1 MRMTLL
7 ENLTKEGSTNIRYNE
22 SLQFYI
28 IPRKRLKLKVILKAN
43 DMTEDVNGGC
53 SILNNNPHLDE
64 PLSTTTNVNPSV
76 SQLDGTLYLNPN
88 MTVEGSCLYTAAD
101 FAGSFPEGT
110 VLQILSDSTLLAVPI
125 KEAPSNNINNN
136 TVIFKDSSFPADLNA
151 TQVSNLM
158 VENND
163 QNQSPDSEVPM
174 YSEGNISDIDLS
186 FLNETEESVPA
197 PLAKNLNNSM
207 TKELQETI
215 PIVSSQSLEI
225 NQNSNSSNDK
235 DNQELQPDHP
245 KESDGSADSVV
256 MIDVSKP
263 IQLSQNSLI
272 MVNGQKCVL
281 QHDLQ
286 TGQVIAYPV
295 KEQDKPRRKRG
306 RPRKPS
312 LDLTLKD
319 TAISSE
325 PSPAEIE
332 VVSDEGKEGL
342 LEIVNDDGSLVRR
355 SSRKRKRAK
364 VLRDYE
370 TGNLKQ
376 ELGSDVDETET
387 LEIDPEIH
395 SRKRKSKG
403 PGRPRK
409 CPIVTVDASAG
420 SQINGGKR
428 QRGRPRKQAPENEP
442 TQAFLVQTADGQTL
456 MMQVPLSSIPPGV
469 SLQEVAQNIANR
481 LNIGLSQASPSPVDV
496 ATILQSNQKSCSDN
510 SVENAAELAVQDHS
524 IGSTTN
530 FSSVDQFQSTENVE
544 DSVGNSSQSITT
556 NVNNVIVDSMG
567 DSEIR
572 EVILGNEENSKAS
585 DDQPDNLLSDNIL
598 QTPAQFSDLEIP
610 QSPEENFSLNIPV
623 SNSSSNNMTSTIS
636 NLPENLSDTNPQS
649 KTDEQDLVVN
659 FNQFQIP
666 KDFLISGD
674 FIKGKMNLNQLL
686 DNVVNNTSLSQ
697 LPDTCTEQIDT
708 PDGKSIAT
716 SDSEVQFILNESN
729 NLKDFETDFVSQS
742 TKSGETT
749 EERQYISNMD
759 ESEKLPKNFDFLNC
773 DISNSNLDN
782 NEDKESPETH
792 SIISSIVH
800 DHNLLI
806 HPSVTERNEVVESS
820 FVKSNISIGK
830 KTFQRI
836 LPLDKS
842 SIKISPNET
851 TVLSVPAT
859 TVVPVSSNQ
868 QLQLSDKMLPI
879 ILSPQELPGSQKCK
893 VCQRPY
899 FSEEEIIKHFKAEH
913 PKCICSHCNY
923 MAEHAYVIKR
933 HSIRHIENGIVCDMC
948 GKHYKDHYILKMHIK
963 MVHMPAEV
971 VFTCEICQ
979 KKFTRKA
986 HLKRH
991 LRIHEPHRPYKCSF
1005 CSYRGCEKSDITKH
1019 LLIHEAPKH
1028 KCQICNKAFRHLK
1041 NKELHVKRHFKQ
1053 RDYKCGICDFY
1064 GYTFTD
1070 IRRHIE
1076 RRHTDSKSTTCSEC
1090 GLVFESKEELDKHNT
1105 SGQCPSA
1112 ISESNL
1118 IMKEKSAAGSEA
1130 KKDISMLEM
1139 PLDILGGNT
1148 QESNSGENPDEQ
1160 MSTLQSGQLIL
1171 PSSQSNQIII
1181 NGLEGTDLFGPENL
1195 TLLPVE
1201 GDSNK
1206 MIALVSTDGKNF
1218 ALPLKDLST
1227 STNFLTSDKN
1237 SNVEPYF
1244 CLNLKQ
1250 DPQLKK

>member
-1 MRMTLL
+1 
-7 ENLTKEGSTNIRYNE
+7 
-22 SLQFYI
+22 
-28 IPRKRLKLKVILKAN
+28 
-43 DMTEDVNGGC
+43 MTEDVNGGC
-53 SILNNNPHLDE
+53 SILNNNPHLPE
-64 PLSTTTNVNPSV
+64 SPSTTTNVSTPV
-76 SQLDGTLYLNPN
+76 PQLDGALYLNSN

-101 FAGSFPEGT
+101 FSGSFPEGT
-110 VLQILSDSTLLAVPI
+110 VFQILSDSTILAVPPV
-125 KEAPSNNINNN
+125 KEVSKNTLNNT
-136 TVIFKDSSFPADLNA
+136 TVIFKDSSFPSDLNA
-151 TQVSNLM
+151 TQVSNLL
-158 VENND
+158 VENSD
-163 QNQSPDSEVPM
+163 QNTSPSSEVPI

-186 FLNETEESVPA
+186 FLNETEESVTV
-197 PLAKNLNNSM
+197 PLTESLNNST

-215 PIVSSQSLEI
+215 SIASSQSLEI
-225 NQNSNSSNDK
+225 NQNSNSNNDK
-235 DNQELQPDHP
+235 DNQESQPDHP
-245 KESDGSADSVV
+245 KESNGSGESVV

-295 KEQDKPRRKRG
+295 KEQEKPRRKRG
-306 RPRKPS
+306 RPRKS
-312 LDLTLKD
+312 STEMTLKD
-319 TAISSE
+319 TSISSE
-325 PSPAEIE
+325 PSPTEAES
-332 VVSDEGKEGL
+332 VTDEGKEGL

-395 SRKRKSKG
+395 SRKKKSKG

-409 CPIVTVDASAG
+409 CLPITLDTSASG
-420 SQINGGKR
+420 QINSVKR
-428 QRGRPRKQAPENEP
+428 QRGRPRKQVSEDEP

-481 LNIGLSQASPSPVDV
+481 LNVGLSQANPSPVDV
-496 ATILQSNQKSCSDN
+496 ATILQSNQKSSTDN
-510 SVENAAELAVQDHS
+510 SVENVAELAVQDHS

-530 FSSVDQFQSTENVE
+530 FSSVDQFQNTENVE
-544 DSVGNSSQSITT
+544 ENSNESITT
-556 NVNNVIVDSMG
+556 NVNNIIVDAMR
-567 DSEIR
+567 DSEVSEI
-572 EVILGNEENSKAS
+572 ILGNESSKVS
-585 DDQPDNLLSDNIL
+585 DPQPDNLLSENLL
-598 QTPAQFSDLEIP
+598 QTSAQFSNLEIP

-623 SNSSSNNMTSTIS
+623 SNSSSNMTSTIS
-636 NLPENLSDTNPQS
+636 NLPESLNDPNSQS
-649 KTDEQDLVVN
+649 KNDEQDLVVN

-686 DNVVNNTSLSQ
+686 DNVVNS
-697 LPDTCTEQIDT
+697 TEQVDT
-708 PDGKSIAT
+708 SDGKGIAT
-716 SDSEVQFILNESN
+716 ADSDVQFILNESN
-729 NLKDFETDFVSQS
+729 NLKDFETDFASQS
-742 TKSGETT
+742 TKSSEIT
-749 EERQYISNMD
+749 EERQYISNID
-759 ESEKLPKNFDFLNC
+759 ENEKLPKSFDFLNC
-773 DISNSNLDN
+773 DITNSNLDN
-782 NEDKESPETH
+782 NEDKESH

-806 HPSVTERNEVVESS
+806 HPSITEKNEVVGSN
-820 FVKSNISIGK
+820 FVKTNLTASK
-830 KTFQRI
+830 KTFQPI

-842 SIKISPNET
+842 AVKISSGES

-859 TVVPVSSNQ
+859 TVVPVSSSQ
-868 QLQLSDKMLPI
+868 QLQLSDKILPI
-879 ILSPQELPGSQKCK
+879 ILSPQELQGSQKCK
-893 VCQRPY
+893 ICQRPY
-899 FSEEEIIKHFKAEH
+899 FTEEEIIKHFKDEH

-933 HSIRHIENGIVCDMC
+933 HSIRHIENGIVCDTC
-948 GKHYKDHYILKMHIK
+948 GKYYKDHYILKMHIK

-971 VFTCEICQ
+971 VFTCEICD

-1005 CSYRGCEKSDITKH
+1005 CNYRGCEKSDITKH

-1041 NKELHVKRHFKQ
+1041 NKELHVKRHLKQ
-1053 RDYKCGICDFY
+1053 RDYKCGICDFF

-1076 RRHTDSKSTTCSEC
+1076 RRHADSKTSTCLEC
-1090 GLVFESKEELDKHNT
+1090 GLVFKSKEELDKHNT
-1105 SGQCPSA
+1105 GGLCPSV

-1118 IMKEKSAAGSEA
+1118 ILKEKSITNSEI
-1130 KKDISMLEM
+1130 KKESSILDV
-1139 PLDILGGNT
+1139 PLDILGESGNT
-1148 QESNSGENPDEQ
+1148 QESNSCSENPDEQ
-1160 MSTLQSGQLIL
+1160 MTTLTTSQLLIS
-1171 PSSQSNQIII
+1171 SSQSNQIII
-1181 NGLEGTDLFGPENL
+1181 NSLEGTDLFTPENL
-1195 TLLPVE
+1195 TVVPVGSE
-1201 GDSNK
+1201 GNK
-1206 MIALVSTDGKNF
+1206 LITFVSTDGKNF
-1218 ALPLKDLST
+1218 TVPLKDLST
-1227 STNFLTSDKN
+1227 ATNFLNSSKN
-1237 SNVEPYF
+1237 NNVETLF
-1244 CLNLKQ
+1244 LSELKSAQ
-1250 DPQLKK
+1250 ELGQ